1 VAKCAPVTPTSG
13 SSSVAGAL
21 RSFRQHLAEAG
32 LKFTGE
38 RRAIATS
45 LFESDAHLEA
55 EELLLRLRGSG
66 SRVSRATV
74 YRTLDLLVGAGLAR
88 KVRLGTDHNFFEHIL
103 GRRQHEHMV
112 CIGCG
117 QVTEW
122 FDPKLARLVERNT
135 KEQGF
140 VAARYTVQVFGRCAD
155 CAQADSRQTAPG
167 VG

>member
-1 VAKCAPVTPTSG
+1 MATTPVNAST
-13 SSSVAGAL
+13 SVAGAL
-21 RSFRQHLAEAG
+21 RSFGQHLAADG

-38 RRAIATS
+38 RRAIATA

-55 EELLLRLRGSG
+55 EELLLRLRHSG

-112 CIGCG
+112 CVGCG
-117 QVTEW
+117 QVIEW
-122 FDPKLARLVERNT
+122 FDPQLARLVERNT
-135 KEQGF
+135 QEQGF
-140 VAARYTVQVFGRCAD
+140 AAARYTVQVFGRCAD
-155 CAQADSRQTAPG
+155 CAEPES
-167 VG
+167 

>member
-1 VAKCAPVTPTSG
+1 MAKSAAVIPANG

-21 RSFRQHLAEAG
+21 SSFRQHLAGDG

-38 RRAIATS
+38 RRAIATA

-117 QVTEW
+117 QVIEW
-122 FDPKLARLVERNT
+122 FDPQLARLVERNT
-135 KEQGF
+135 KEQAF
-140 VAARYTVQVFGRCAD
+140 DAARYTVQVFGRCAD
-155 CAQADSRQTAPG
+155 CAESNT
-167 VG
+167 

>member
-1 VAKCAPVTPTSG
+1 MGKSAAVMSTNG

-21 RSFRQHLAEAG
+21 RSFHEHLAGDG
-32 LKFTGE
+32 LKFTDE
-38 RRAIATS
+38 RRAIATA

-55 EELLLRLRGSG
+55 EELLARLRSAG

-117 QVTEW
+117 QVIEW
-122 FDPKLARLVERNT
+122 FDPQLARLVERNT
-135 KEQGF
+135 HEQGF
-140 VAARYTVQVFGRCAD
+140 VATRYTVQVFGRCAE
-155 CAQADSRQTAPG
+155 CADPG
-167 VG
+167 C

>member
-1 VAKCAPVTPTSG
+1 MAKSAAVSPANA

-21 RSFRQHLAEAG
+21 RSFSQHLANDG
-32 LKFTGE
+32 LRFTGE
-38 RRAIATS
+38 RRTIATA
-45 LFESDAHLEA
+45 LFESDSHLEA
-55 EELLLRLRGSG
+55 EELLLRLRHAG

-117 QVTEW
+117 QVIEW
-122 FDPKLARLVERNT
+122 FDPQLARLVERNT

-155 CAQADSRQTAPG
+155 CADSDT
-167 VG
+167 

>member
-1 VAKCAPVTPTSG
+1 MPKSAAASPASG
-13 SSSVAGAL
+13 SSSVDGAL
-21 RSFRQHLAEAG
+21 SSFRQHLADDG

-38 RRAIATS
+38 RRAIATA
-45 LFESDAHLEA
+45 LFESDSHLEA
-55 EELLLRLRGSG
+55 EELLLRLRSSG

-117 QVTEW
+117 QVIEW
-122 FDPKLARLVERNT
+122 FDPELARLVERNT
-135 KEQGF
+135 REQGF
-140 VAARYTVQVFGRCAD
+140 EAARYTVQVFGRCAD
-155 CAQADSRQTAPG
+155 CAESTS
-167 VG
+167 

>member
-1 VAKCAPVTPTSG
+1 VAKSAARRPTDG

-21 RSFRQHLAEAG
+21 RSFRQHLADHG

-38 RRAIATS
+38 RRTIATS
-45 LFESDAHLEA
+45 LFESDSHLEA
-55 EELLLRLRGSG
+55 EELLLRLRSSG

-117 QVTEW
+117 QVIEW
-122 FDPKLARLVERNT
+122 FDPELAGLVERNT
-135 KEQGF
+135 AEQGF
-140 VAARYTVQVFGRCAD
+140 ETARYTVQVFGRCAE
-155 CAQADSRQTAPG
+155 CAESRS
-167 VG
+167 